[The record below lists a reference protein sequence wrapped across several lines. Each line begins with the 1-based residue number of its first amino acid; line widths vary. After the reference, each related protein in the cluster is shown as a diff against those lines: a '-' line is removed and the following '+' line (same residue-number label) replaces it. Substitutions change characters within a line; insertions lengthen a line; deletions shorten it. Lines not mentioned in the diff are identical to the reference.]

1 MGPERRRH
9 PDWWIDG
16 FGVHHPPD
24 DRPTDETNETN
35 ETDDTDGID
44 VTDDIDVARTRQ
56 LDDRPETEQT
66 AAPSRPRR

>member
-35 ETDDTDGID
+35 ETDD
-44 VTDDIDVARTRQ
+44 IDVARTRQ